1 MHDVLIIL
9 SSEKD
14 KLADPMYKLEHQG
27 EDIRKK
33 KEEEP
38 VLIRLQRL
46 SDSRHSDD
54 YSLNRALRDRLRVI
68 Q

>member
-1 MHDVLIIL
+1 
-9 SSEKD
+9 
-14 KLADPMYKLEHQG
+14 MYKLEHQG

-54 YSLNRALRDRLRVI
+54 YALNRALRDRLRVI